1 MCFFLLIS
9 PLTRVNDLLTWYV
22 LHLSSMIEVDVIGF
36 EMVDLIRDIT
46 CVWKCRKV
54 ISCVV
59 VDLAGGQTI
68 SPQFYDEL

>member
-1 MCFFLLIS
+1 MC
-9 PLTRVNDLLTWYV
+9 D
-22 LHLSSMIEVDVIGF
+22 
-36 EMVDLIRDIT
+36 RDIT

-54 ISCVV
+54 ISSVV

>member
-1 MCFFLLIS
+1 M
-9 PLTRVNDLLTWYV
+9 YV
-22 LHLSSMIEVDVIGF
+22 LNLSFQNQYAVSLYV
-36 EMVDLIRDIT
+36 RDIT

>member
-1 MCFFLLIS
+1 MKGVGCKCDVLNLSFQNQYAVSL
-9 PLTRVNDLLTWYV
+9 YV
-22 LHLSSMIEVDVIGF
+22 
-36 EMVDLIRDIT
+36 RDIT